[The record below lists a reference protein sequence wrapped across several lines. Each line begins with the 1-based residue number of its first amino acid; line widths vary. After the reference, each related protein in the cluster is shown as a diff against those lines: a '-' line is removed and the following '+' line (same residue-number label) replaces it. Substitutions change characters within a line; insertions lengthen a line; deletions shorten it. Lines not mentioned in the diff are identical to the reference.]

1 MLSTLRES
9 IYVQPLVSA
18 VPGIAILIT
27 SIAFN
32 LVSDGLRQA
41 MDVRA

>member
-18 VPGIAILIT
+18 IPGIAILIT
-27 SIAFN
+27 SVAFN

-41 MDVRA
+41 MDVMD